1 METDAGSPGRSS
13 SPTPQEALAALAE
26 AERVQASTTALSAT
40 PWPLWFTTVL
50 TVYLAAL
57 PVVYGGVVAE
67 ESWLLPHEAWWVVLM
82 VMIAAFMASFAY
94 AARSWRQRTGVA
106 LRLDVLPKRAT
117 VPLVIGAPV
126 LVVGSAWAFRFT
138 GQAGWL
144 VAASVVGAAVSV
156 GFHLAFV
163 RLHGRRTPARP
174 A

>member
-1 METDAGSPGRSS
+1 METDAGLSGRTP

-26 AERVQASTTALSAT
+26 AERIRASTTALSAT
-40 PWPLWFTTVL
+40 PWPLWFTIAL
-50 TVYLAAL
+50 TIYLAAL
-57 PVVYGGVVAE
+57 PLVYGGVVAE
-67 ESWLLPHEAWWVVLM
+67 DSWLLPHATWWTVLM
-82 VMIAAFMASFAY
+82 AMIAVFMASFAA

-117 VPLVIGAPV
+117 VPLMIGAPV

-138 GQAGWL
+138 GQVWWVV
-144 VAASVVGAAVSV
+144 VASAVGAAVSV

-163 RLHGRRTPARP
+163 RLHGRGTHERA